1 MITELKKNI
10 TKGVGP
16 NKFGYGL
23 YKKDNSGLSFTEET
37 KKKLKKEKEDIM
49 KGKFNFSNHF
59 SEASRT
65 ILYKNQ
71 IDLLVKNKKPDK
83 DIPKLYLQ
91 ELVDLNK
98 KYFQGD
104 RPVDFFRNLPP
115 SEIHRAYIQY
125 KAFYL
130 KINSWFSTKR
140 FSVSLNMGESGLSLK
155 FKNDEGSPLFTID
168 NAIIKYM
175 IENPKE
181 VTIILG
187 IILAIKQFIKTYIF
201 AKDVILPAQ
210 SEREAL
216 TESENIEK
224 NMLKYPKIFNR
235 QIMMKW
241 KAVKDSL
248 INKKENRGDL
258 SYSLLSDLEKIES
271 TIPKNKENN
280 MGIGKQL
287 TTQLFNAINGENKQE
302 TIQFFSNRM
311 ITLNFSLLETR
322 ENVMNSIRLVFKEI
336 PNERE
341 APIFHQIFFKL
352 QNIYLKEKLGS
363 YDPVKLKE
371 LISKLN
377 ENELNDFN
385 TEIRKLLKEI
395 RNYTANPN
403 KNLSSGNKGLPPEEL
418 SKLERFL
425 RDLGKGAKV
434 ALPTVATGAGL
445 ILTGKKIYDTFRGD
459 K

>member
-16 NKFGYGL
+16 DKFGYGL

-65 ILYKNQ
+65 LLYKSQ

-104 RPVDFFRNLPP
+104 RPVDYFRNLSPQ
-115 SEIHRAYIQY
+115 EIHRAYLQY

-130 KINSWFSTKR
+130 KINSWFSMKR
-140 FSVSLNMGESGLSLK
+140 FSVSLNMGGDGLSLK
-155 FKNDEGSPLFTID
+155 FKNDDGSPLFTIN
-168 NAIIKYM
+168 NAMVKYM

-181 VTIILG
+181 VTVILG
-187 IILAIKQFIKTYIF
+187 IILAIKQFIKAYIF
-201 AKDVILPAQ
+201 AKNVILPPQ
-210 SEREAL
+210 MERKAI

-224 NMLKYPKIFNR
+224 NMSKYPKIFNE
-235 QIMMKW
+235 QIMTKW
-241 KAVKDSL
+241 KAIKNSI
-248 INKKENRGDL
+248 INKKENKGD
-258 SYSLLSDLEKIES
+258 YNLLSDLEKIES
-271 TIPKNKENN
+271 AIPKNKDNN

-287 TTQLFNAINGENKQE
+287 TAQLFSAINGETKQE

-311 ITLNFSLLETR
+311 ITLNFSLLESR

-336 PNERE
+336 PNEKE

-371 LISKLN
+371 LVSKLK
-377 ENELNDFN
+377 EDELNDFN
-385 TEIRKLLKEI
+385 TELRKLLKEI

-403 KNLSSGNKGLPPEEL
+403 KNLSSGNKGLPPDEL
-418 SKLERFL
+418 NKLERFL
-425 RDLGKGAKV
+425 RDLGKGAKTV
-434 ALPTVATGAGL
+434 LPTISTGAGL
-445 ILTGKKIYDTFRGD
+445 ILTGKKIYDTFKGD